1 MKGII
6 LVGSV
11 AAAILI
17 ILTSLASVVGVQSGQ
32 TDTGTTQVSPLF
44 ARRITSA
51 LQKSTTEIQSNYIG
65 KGAQRNLFFSDPSL
79 LRVWVDRAVKIID
92 ANPALV
98 HTIFDRIQKLPYVIE
113 LLQKNKVSSEEFKQQ
128 LSQLENDPALLK
140 QYMQQVKIS
149 VDASGDSGE
158 PLGLDTSNAIGCFI
172 TVLVLL
178 PVAIMLALLIATITI
193 VTCLNLGGCFEK
205 IAEQILEN
213 IVQRLTPPD
222 S

>member
-1 MKGII
+1 
-6 LVGSV
+6 V
-11 AAAILI
+11 
-17 ILTSLASVVGVQSGQ
+17 
-32 TDTGTTQVSPLF
+32 
-44 ARRITSA
+44 
-51 LQKSTTEIQSNYIG
+51 E
-65 KGAQRNLFFSDPSL
+65 RNLFFSDPSL